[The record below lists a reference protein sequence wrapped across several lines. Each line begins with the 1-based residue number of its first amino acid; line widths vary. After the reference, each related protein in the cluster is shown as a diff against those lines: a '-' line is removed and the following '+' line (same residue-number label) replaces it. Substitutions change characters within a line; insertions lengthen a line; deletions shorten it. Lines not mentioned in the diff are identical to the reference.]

1 MMLLRANV
9 LTLGFS
15 GIRRDVIELLCEML
29 NRRVHPVVPE
39 KGSVGASGD
48 LAPLAHLALSVIGEG
63 EVFFEGQRM
72 ASAEALQRAKLKP
85 LELEA
90 KEGLALLNGTQAMHA
105 VGGLALLRAQRLA
118 RVADVSGAMSLE
130 ALKGTPV
137 AFDLRLQDARPHPGQ
152 KAVAEHLLSL
162 MEDSEIRQSHLT
174 DDPRVQDAYSLRC
187 MPQVHGAVRGALA
200 HCEDILLIESASATD
215 NPLVFAETGDVISGG
230 NFHGAP
236 LAFAFDY
243 AAIAMTDLMS
253 MSERRTDRLTNP
265 DKSEGLPAF
274 LARRPGVESGFM
286 IAHVAAASLV
296 NEARVLAHPA
306 SIDNITTSGGKEDHV
321 SMGMT
326 SALKLRSIV
335 DLAENLLAIEL
346 LAAAEG
352 LEHRRPLKAGRGVE
366 RAFAAVRKIAPPLT
380 HDRPLSGDIARVAEA
395 IRRGDFD
402 REERTDMSGKRI
414 IHAPRGSERTCKGW
428 HQEAAMRMLMNNLDP
443 DVAENPDQLVVY
455 GGTGRAARSWEAFD
469 AIVGSLR
476 ELENDETLLVQ
487 SGKPVGK
494 FRTHDEAPRVLIA
507 NSNLV
512 GQWNNYAEFNRLE
525 RMGLTMYGQMTA
537 GSWIYIGSQGI
548 VQGTFETFAAAGRKH
563 FGGSLDGKF
572 VLTGGLGGMGG
583 AQPLAATMNGA
594 VFLGVEVDPARIE
607 KRLKSGYCDKIA
619 WSLDEALK
627 LIDQARKDRKSLSV
641 GLVGNCADV
650 LPEIVK
656 RGVVPDVLTD
666 QTSAHDALNG
676 YVPHGMSLED
686 ALALRRKNPDEY
698 IERAMHSMAVH
709 VEAMLAL
716 QKKGAITFD
725 YGNNIRAQAQKAGVK
740 NAFDI
745 PGFRS

>member
-1 MMLLRANV
+1 VELNGQALTLEQIAAVAIGDEHVAISASARSRIAASRKVIEQIVARDGVVYGVNTGFGKLSDVRIPQDDLRQLQLNLVRSHACGIGEPLSEPEVRAMMLLRANV

-15 GIRRDVIELLCEML
+15 GIRWDVIELLCEML

-72 ASAEALQRAKLKP
+72 ATAEALRRAKLKP
-85 LELEA
+85 VELEA

-137 AFDLRLQDARPHPGQ
+137 AFDSRLQEARPHPGQ
-152 KAVAEHLLSL
+152 KAVAAHLLSL

-200 HCEDILLIESASATD
+200 HCEDVLLIESASATD

-243 AAIAMTDLMS
+243 AAIAITDLMS
-253 MSERRTDRLTNP
+253 ISERRTDRLTNP

-274 LARRPGVESGFM
+274 LAQRPGVESGFM

-306 SIDNITTSGGKEDHV
+306 SVDNITTSGGKEDHV

-346 LAAAEG
+346 LAAAQG

-366 RAFAAVRKIAPPLT
+366 RAFAAVRKLTPPLT
-380 HDRPLSGDIARVAEA
+380 QDRPLSGDIARVAEA
-395 IRRGDFD
+395 IRRGDFG
-402 REERTDMSGKRI
+402 SG
-414 IHAPRGSERTCKGW
+414 A
-428 HQEAAMRMLMNNLDP
+428 NN
-443 DVAENPDQLVVY
+443 
-455 GGTGRAARSWEAFD
+455 S
-469 AIVGSLR
+469 
-476 ELENDETLLVQ
+476 
-487 SGKPVGK
+487 
-494 FRTHDEAPRVLIA
+494 
-507 NSNLV
+507 
-512 GQWNNYAEFNRLE
+512 
-525 RMGLTMYGQMTA
+525 
-537 GSWIYIGSQGI
+537 
-548 VQGTFETFAAAGRKH
+548 
-563 FGGSLDGKF
+563 
-572 VLTGGLGGMGG
+572 
-583 AQPLAATMNGA
+583 
-594 VFLGVEVDPARIE
+594 
-607 KRLKSGYCDKIA
+607 
-619 WSLDEALK
+619 
-627 LIDQARKDRKSLSV
+627 
-641 GLVGNCADV
+641 
-650 LPEIVK
+650 
-656 RGVVPDVLTD
+656 
-666 QTSAHDALNG
+666 
-676 YVPHGMSLED
+676 
-686 ALALRRKNPDEY
+686 
-698 IERAMHSMAVH
+698 
-709 VEAMLAL
+709 
-716 QKKGAITFD
+716 
-725 YGNNIRAQAQKAGVK
+725 
-740 NAFDI
+740 
-745 PGFRS
+745 